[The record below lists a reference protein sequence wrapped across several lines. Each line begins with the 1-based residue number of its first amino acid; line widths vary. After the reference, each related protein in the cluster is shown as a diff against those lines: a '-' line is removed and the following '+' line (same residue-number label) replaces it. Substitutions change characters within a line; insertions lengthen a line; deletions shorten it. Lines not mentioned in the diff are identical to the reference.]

1 MRKICNLQ
9 KKKSDLQE
17 AGNSKK
23 RIHLYTTLIKKYK
36 SWLDKANETI
46 KSKLQE
52 IFKAKYAHAT
62 AHIQKGKLAYK
73 KKLIGLINK
82 SNAVKKHM
90 ENKLKTVQAN
100 VKNFEALLPRISAYK
115 KKIHANFHKA
125 STFYRN
131 AKARQLE
138 RWFNR
143 MMKKYGLKS
152 HIPRS
157 HSKGHHKH
165 GFKLKIH
172 HHKKHK
178 LPKKKAPKAHKKGA
192 HKKVAGKGLKG
203 AKKSLKKVN
212 AKLAALRKKGKKP
225 AKKAAKKPAKKAV
238 KKPAKK
244 AVKKPARK
252 LLAQHKRDL
261 KELRD

>member
-1 MRKICNLQ
+1 M
-9 KKKSDLQE
+9 
-17 AGNSKK
+17 G
-23 RIHLYTTLIKKYK
+23 
-36 SWLDKANETI
+36 
-46 KSKLQE
+46 
-52 IFKAKYAHAT
+52 
-62 AHIQKGKLAYK
+62 
-73 KKLIGLINK
+73 
-82 SNAVKKHM
+82 
-90 ENKLKTVQAN
+90 
-100 VKNFEALLPRISAYK
+100 
-115 KKIHANFHKA
+115 
-125 STFYRN
+125 FYRN

-143 MMKKYGLKS
+143 MMKKYGLKR

-172 HHKKHK
+172 H
-178 LPKKKAPKAHKKGA
+178 HKKGA

-244 AVKKPARK
+244 AVKTQ
-252 LLAQHKRDL
+252 L
-261 KELRD
+261 ES